1 MIEQKL
7 GEPGEQLIGTA
18 RSELEKRRR
27 QGKLCP
33 GVFSSNPALTM
44 MLELYVAEA
53 EKARSQ
59 TIYLIEAAGLSR
71 GTGIRWLHHMNELGL
86 VRRMICENDR
96 RSKFV
101 ELTKAGRSTMEDY
114 LITCREVDSR
124 N

>member
-1 MIEQKL
+1 MIAQKH
-7 GEPGEQLIGTA
+7 GASSEQLIATA
-18 RSELEKRRR
+18 RAELEKRRR
-27 QGKLCP
+27 QGKICP
-33 GVFSSNPALTM
+33 GIFSSNPALTM

-71 GTGIRWLHHMNELGL
+71 GTGVRWLHHMNELGL
-86 VRRMICENDR
+86 VRRMISENDH

-114 LITCREVDSR
+114 LIECREVDSCK
-124 N
+124 